1 VIHIVTATNS
11 EAKFFINYLKLKRIN
26 SIKEFQIY
34 FNDKFSLT
42 VSGIGKV
49 NSAISVC
56 STYHELGRVKN
67 NCWIN
72 IGIAGHSNSCIG
84 ELFIINKIIDNSS
97 LKNFYPYSPN
107 ISKINQLSCTTYEK
121 ADSKYNDSLSDMEL
135 SGFFQTANKY
145 SFKELIHSLKV
156 VSDNK
161 ENPFNY
167 GEKAEIEKLFEAK
180 IKYFD
185 IFFEKVISIWS
196 ENIADD
202 KIIDERTN
210 NLLNNI
216 KTTQTEHEQIKKL
229 LKLAYLKKKKIET
242 NIFASESDPK
252 IILSIL
258 KKIL

>member
-1 VIHIVTATNS
+1 MIHIITATNS

-72 IGIAGHSNSCIG
+72 IGIAGHSNSFIG

-107 ISKINQLSCTTYEK
+107 INKINQLSCTTYEK
-121 ADSKYNDSLSDMEL
+121 ADTKYNNSLSDMEL

-161 ENPFNY
+161 GNPFNY
-167 GEKAEIEKLFEAK
+167 KEKTGIEKLFEAK
-180 IKYFD
+180 KKN
-185 IFFEKVISIWS
+185 FF
-196 ENIADD
+196 
-202 KIIDERTN
+202 
-210 NLLNNI
+210 
-216 KTTQTEHEQIKKL
+216 
-229 LKLAYLKKKKIET
+229 
-242 NIFASESDPK
+242 FFF
-252 IILSIL
+252 
-258 KKIL
+258 